1 MITSTK
7 RLFLLLALALLLM
20 PLFAQTE
27 APPES
32 VNPEFMQLGKGVLQ
46 KLLTGDPSVI
56 DDISWEHLMIDN
68 DDIAAEYYECTDDDE
83 IAILQAD
90 IIVYLSD
97 LLHYEGDSGDAFGE
111 WRDEMIDGDYYLMGS
126 NLKKNVE
133 MLFEQDDVNHISLVE
148 ISIF

>member
-7 RLFLLLALALLLM
+7 RLLLLLALALLLM